1 MKNAKIIFLLLII
14 LCTTINLNAKLKDH
28 FSCYDVKI
36 KSFGQYDLKN
46 KSFYII
52 SGDEYISNND
62 IEFKEYASWVSYA
75 LKLNGAIE
83 VEEYAEA
90 DITVLLSYDITDK
103 SYTEKIPRPIYG
115 ATGINSVTTKY
126 TQNYDGSII
135 TASSS
140 VGYRYGVTGVYYQ
153 ENEINKF
160 LRILNIYVYDNKER
174 NNGMVA
180 KLNVSSMGSTNN
192 LRTVFPALAYVAG
205 IIFGNTGDYE
215 ISVYHKIDEK
225 YQQFIQKSLV
235 KYGQLSYTPQWSLNK
250 KIRNLKDQHI
260 YACFQHE
267 KSTSLLLY
275 AHQSRGISLWSCI
288 FACFGLPI
296 IWFEGVDYHREFE
309 KKDGMI
315 KYFLLVDGE
324 KHYPISNAVYNT
336 QYLHL
341 KFDVDTRN
349 AHKIQLIKVNKKGKL
364 KDYWEVINF

>member
-1 MKNAKIIFLLLII
+1 MRKSRIIFLLCIFSI
-14 LCTTINLNAKLKDH
+14 TINLNAKLKDH
-28 FSCYDVKI
+28 FNHYDVKI

-46 KSFYII
+46 KSFYIL

-126 TQNYDGSII
+126 TQNYDGSI

-192 LRTVFPALAYVAG
+192 LRTVFPALAYAAG
-205 IIFGNTGDYE
+205 IFIGNIGDYKT
-215 ISVYHKIDEK
+215 SVYYKIDEK
-225 YQQFIQKSLV
+225 YQQFIQKCLL
-235 KYGQLSYTPQWSLNK
+235 KYGQFSYTPQWSLNK

-267 KSTSLLLY
+267 ESTSLLLY
-275 AHQSRGISLWSCI
+275 AHERRGISIWCALTLGC
-288 FACFGLPI
+288 CLPI
-296 IWFEGVDYHREFE
+296 VWFDGVDYRREFE

-315 KYFLLVDGE
+315 KYFLLVDG
-324 KHYPISNAVYNT
+324 KKYPISNAVYNT

-364 KDYWEVINF
+364 KDYWEVINL